1 MMRRAAGVVVL
12 AILLGGAYGVRSSA
26 YTRIDRCLAAAG
38 QAWNYRTNSCQPEP
52 TGPVDRIFVDKSEHW
67 MAVYR
72 GGEIVREFRVA
83 LGRGGLKPK
92 EREGDG
98 RVPEG
103 LYRITAHN
111 LASDYYLS
119 LRIGYPTPGQS
130 AAAAA
135 RRIDAGGDIMIH
147 GLPNGSGAIGS
158 RHRKLDWTDGCIALT
173 DPEMLWLYKAVPDG
187 TPIEIRA

>member
-1 MMRRAAGVVVL
+1 
-12 AILLGGAYGVRSSA
+12 
-26 YTRIDRCLAAAG
+26 
-38 QAWNYRTNSCQPEP
+38 
-52 TGPVDRIFVDKSEHW
+52 

-92 EREGDG
+92 QREGDG

-111 LASDYYLS
+111 PASNYYLS
-119 LRIGYPTPGQS
+119 LRIGYPTPEQS

-135 RRIDAGGDIMIH
+135 HGLDAGGDIMIH
-147 GLPNGSGAIGS
+147 GLPNGRGAIGS

>member
-1 MMRRAAGVVVL
+1 MTRRAALVL
-12 AILLGGAYGVRSSA
+12 LFGLLASNPYSVRAGSYRA
-26 YTRIDRCLAAAG
+26 VDRCLAVAG
-38 QAWNYRTNSCQPEP
+38 QAWNYRTKGCEAAPA
-52 TGPVDRIFVDKSEHW
+52 GPADRIFVDKSDHW
-67 MAVYR
+67 MAVYP
-72 GGEIVREFRVA
+72 GGRIFREFRVA

-92 EREGDG
+92 SREGDG

-111 LASDYYLS
+111 PASDYYLS
-119 LRIGYPTPGQS
+119 LRIGYPTPGQ

-135 RRIDAGGDIMIH
+135 ERGIDPGGDIMIH
-147 GLPNGSGAIGS
+147 GLPNGRGAVGS
-158 RHRKLDWTDGCIALT
+158 RHRKVDWTDGCIALT